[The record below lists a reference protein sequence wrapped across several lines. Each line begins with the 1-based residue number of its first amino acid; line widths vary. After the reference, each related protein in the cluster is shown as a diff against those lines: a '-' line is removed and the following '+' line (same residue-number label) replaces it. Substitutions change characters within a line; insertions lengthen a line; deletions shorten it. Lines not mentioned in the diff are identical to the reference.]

1 MSSRRPQTT
10 EQEHH
15 YWRRRANRRVR
26 KRRLTR
32 NLLHWSV
39 ILAVQLLIG
48 GVLFHGAVR
57 GVRALSASPEFAL
70 ERIEVEG
77 ARRASVEGIRR
88 SLGPYLDRN
97 LFEVDLLEVG
107 AMAQR
112 DPWVLAT
119 SVKRVL
125 PDSLRVTLQERTPAA
140 LALIGGVVHLVDST
154 GYVIGPSG
162 PGATDDLPVLTG
174 LDRYRDEALTAA
186 LRRGV
191 GLIDRM
197 RLSSRRFAEEISEL
211 DLSRDDRVLARTVGG
226 GPALLLDPDR
236 IERNVNPYLRLR
248 REIADRAGP
257 FEYVDLRW
265 SDRISVMPVSESSA
279 ERSR

>member
-1 MSSRRPQTT
+1 VSSRRPQIA

-32 NLLHWSV
+32 NLLQWSV
-39 ILAVQLLIG
+39 ILTVHLLIG
-48 GVLFHGAVR
+48 GVLLYGALR
-57 GVRALSASPEFAL
+57 GVRSLSTSSEFSL
-70 ERIEVEG
+70 ERIEVAG
-77 ARRASVEGIRR
+77 ARRASVDGIQ
-88 SLGPYLDRN
+88 LALQPYLARN
-97 LFEVDLLEVG
+97 LFEVNLLEVG
-107 AMAQR
+107 AVAQR
-112 DPWVLAT
+112 DPWVLGT

-125 PDSLRVTLQERTPAA
+125 PGTLRVTLRERTPAA
-140 LALIGGVVHLVDST
+140 LAVIGGVVHLVDST

-162 PGATDDLPVLTG
+162 PGLTDDMPVLTG
-174 LDRYRDEALTAA
+174 LDRYQDEALTAA

-191 GLIDRM
+191 GLIERM
-197 RLSSRRFAEEISEL
+197 RRSSQLFAEEISEL
-211 DLSRDDRVLARTVGG
+211 DLARADRVLARTVHH

-236 IERNVNPYLRLR
+236 VERNVNPYLRLR
-248 REIADRAGP
+248 PEIERRSGP

-265 SDRISVMPVSESSA
+265 ADRISVMPVSESSA